1 MKKINSN
8 SIYIGVAFLVSFTL
22 TINAQTSQKAE
33 KQYENIAYSSAIT
46 SYNKTGEPQTKLAL
60 SQMANSF
67 RLNGDYENA
76 EVYFANLMKQSPDK
90 EDVMYYA
97 QTLLSNGKCED
108 AITWYKKYQEAA
120 NDNNRTFISSCEEIA
135 LFPKKN
141 VTIKSLGG
149 ANSDKSE
156 FAALPFKGGV
166 VLTSTQ
172 QDKSACKDNWTGEG
186 FADMFYADFNEG
198 DVSNLKQ
205 FGPELNMKY
214 HDGAATFNK
223 AGNIMY
229 FTRTN
234 PTGKNSSNQRDL
246 KIFISH
252 YKNGNWSEA
261 VEMPFNSNEF
271 GSCHPTLSNDG
282 KKLYFSSNR
291 PGGSGGM
298 DIWVSTLEYGRWSDP
313 KNLGKEI
320 NTSGNEI
327 FPYINDANILFFA
340 SNGHKGLGGL
350 DIFSTENK
358 EGIFTNVQNIG
369 TPFNTS
375 MDDFSY
381 AEKSGGESGFLSSN
395 RKGGAG
401 ADDIYFWKKSD
412 NQPLIENNVA
422 KKEDEKPVK
431 LDYKALILFIDAAT
445 GEEIKTP
452 SVTIAG
458 PNKAPKQEVQNNI
471 SLEIVPNGQYT
482 IKGEMQGYLTNTL
495 TLEGIDLVKTPV
507 YKIPLTKNDTKIANA
522 YEMLNSKPAFNGKPL
537 KTGEVIE
544 IQDIYYDYDKSNIR
558 VDASAGL
565 LRLAEVMLRYPTLEV
580 ELSSH
585 TDSRGKTAYNQKL
598 SQNRAD
604 EAVAYLISRGIAAKR
619 MSAQGLGETHLTNN
633 CGDGVPCTEEQHQRN
648 RRTEVRVVK
657 FEEEA
662 VEIKNSKK

>member
-1 MKKINSN
+1 M
-8 SIYIGVAFLVSFTL
+8 
-22 TINAQTSQKAE
+22 NAQTAQKAE
-33 KQYENIAYSSAIT
+33 KQYENIAYSTAIDT
-46 SYNKTGEPQTKLAL
+46 YNKTGEPQSKTAL

-76 EVYFANLMKQSPDK
+76 AVYFANLMTQSPDK
-90 EDVMYYA
+90 EDVMSYA
-97 QTLLSNGKCED
+97 QVLLSNGNCTE
-108 AITWYKKYQEAA
+108 AIVWYKKYQEMA
-120 NDNNRTFISSCEEIA
+120 NDKNRSFISSCEDLA
-135 LFPKKN
+135 AFSKKN
-141 VTIKSLGG
+141 VTVKSLGG

-156 FAALPFKGGV
+156 FAAIPFKGGV

-172 QDKSACKDNWTGEG
+172 KDKGSCKDHWTGEG
-186 FADMFYADFNEG
+186 FADLYYADLNDG

-252 YKNGNWSEA
+252 LKSGNWTEA

-298 DIWVSTLEYGRWSDP
+298 DIWVSSLEYGRWSEP
-313 KNLGKEI
+313 KNIGAEV

-327 FPYINDANILFFA
+327 FPYINDANVLFFA
-340 SNGHKGLGGL
+340 SNGHAGLGGL

-358 EGIFTNVQNIG
+358 DGVFTNVQNMG
-369 TPFNTS
+369 TPFNS
-375 MDDFSY
+375 PMDDFSY

-412 NQPLIENNVA
+412 NQPLIENIA
-422 KKEDEKPVK
+422 EKKEVLEEKK
-431 LDYKALILFIDAAT
+431 NFKSTILFIDAAT

-458 PNKAPKQEVQNNI
+458 PNKSPKQEVQNNI
-471 SLEIVPNGQYT
+471 DLEVVPSGQYT
-482 IKGEMQGYLTNTL
+482 IKGEMTGYLANTL
-495 TLEGIDLVKTPV
+495 TVEGIDLVKTPV
-507 YKIPLTKNDTKIANA
+507 YKIPLTKNDTKIPNA
-522 YEMLNSKPAFNGKPL
+522 YEMLNNKPAFNGKAL

-558 VDASAGL
+558 IDASAGL
-565 LRLAEVMLRYPTLEV
+565 LRLAEVMLRYPSLEV

-585 TDSRGKTAYNQKL
+585 TDSRGKTVYNQKL
-598 SQNRAD
+598 SQNRAE
-604 EAVAYLISRGIAAKR
+604 EAVSYLISRGISAKR
-619 MSAQGLGETHLTNN
+619 MSAQGFGETHLTNN
-633 CGDGVPCTEEQHQRN
+633 CGDGVPCSEEQHQRN

-657 FEEEA
+657 FEEES
-662 VEIKNSKK
+662 VIIKN

>member
-8 SIYIGVAFLVSFTL
+8 SIYISVSFLVFFTL
-22 TINAQTSQKAE
+22 KINAQTAQKAE
-33 KQYENIAYSSAIT
+33 KQYENIAYSSAIA
-46 SYNKTGEPQTKLAL
+46 SYNKTGEPQTKTAL
-60 SQMANSF
+60 SQVANSF

-76 EVYFANLMKQSPDK
+76 EMYFANLMLQSPDK
-90 EDVMYYA
+90 EDIMYYA
-97 QTLLSNGKCED
+97 QTLLSNGKCQD
-108 AITWYKKYQEAA
+108 AVTWYQKYQAVA
-120 NDNNRTFISSCEEIA
+120 NDKNRSFIASCEEIA
-135 LFPKKN
+135 AFPKKN
-141 VTIKSLGG
+141 ITIKPLGG

-156 FAALPFKGGV
+156 FAAIPFKGGV

-172 QDKSACKDNWTGEG
+172 QGKNACKDHWTGEG
-186 FADMFYADFNEG
+186 FTDLYYADLNEG

-205 FGPELNMKY
+205 FGSELNMKY

-234 PTGKNSSNQRDL
+234 PTGKSSSNQRDL

-271 GSCHPTLSNDG
+271 GTCHPTLSNDG

-298 DIWVSTLEYGRWSDP
+298 DIWFSTLEYGRWSEP
-313 KNLGKEI
+313 KNLGKEV

-327 FPYINDANILFFA
+327 FPYVNDTNVVFFA
-340 SNGHKGLGGL
+340 SNGHKGFGGL

-358 EGIFTNVQNIG
+358 DGIFTNVQNMG
-369 TPFNTS
+369 TPFNS
-375 MDDFSY
+375 PMDDFSY

-395 RKGGAG
+395 RKGGVG
-401 ADDIYFWKKSD
+401 TDDVYFWKKSD
-412 NQPLIENNVA
+412 NQPLTENIAA
-422 KKEDEKPVK
+422 KKEENQEKIN
-431 LDYKALILFIDAAT
+431 YKATILFIDAAT

-458 PNKAPKQEVQNNI
+458 PNKSPKQEVQNNI
-471 SLEIVPNGQYT
+471 SLEVVPNGQYT
-482 IKGEMQGYLTNTL
+482 IKGEMTGYLANTI
-495 TLEGIDLVKTPV
+495 TLEGIDLLKTPV
-507 YKIPLTKNDTKIANA
+507 YKIPLTKNDTKIPNA
-522 YEMLNSKPAFNGKPL
+522 YEMLNNKPAFNGKTL

-544 IQDIYYDYDKSNIR
+544 IQDIFYDYDKSNIR
-558 VDASAGL
+558 IDASAGL
-565 LRLAEVMLRYPTLEV
+565 LRLAEVMLRYPSLEV

-585 TDSRGKTAYNQKL
+585 TDSRGTSSYNQKL
-598 SQNRAD
+598 SQNRAN
-604 EAVAYLISRGIAAKR
+604 EAVTYLISRGIAAKR
-619 MSAQGLGETHLTNN
+619 MSAQGFGETHLTNN
-633 CGDGVPCTEEQHQRN
+633 CGDGVSCTEEQHQRN

-662 VEIKNSKK
+662 VEIKRK